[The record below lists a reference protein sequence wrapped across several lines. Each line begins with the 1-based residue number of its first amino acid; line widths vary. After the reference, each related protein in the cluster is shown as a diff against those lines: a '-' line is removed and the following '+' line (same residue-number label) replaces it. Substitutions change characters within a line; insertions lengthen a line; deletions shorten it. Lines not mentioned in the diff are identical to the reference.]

1 MSYDTYEKIMRTNCF
16 YGYFHIQVLQ
26 PWCTHR
32 LVSFHIDVKNNRKNH
47 LKWASRL
54 LRDGSSAYLFD
65 DNVSIFRISKKKVI
79 ASVFLMTIPIQSQG

>member
-32 LVSFHIDVKNNRKNH
+32 LVSFHIDVKNNRKNIYNE
-47 LKWASRL
+47 L
-54 LRDGSSAYLFD
+54 LAFYAMGVQLIYLTITSQF
-65 DNVSIFRISKKKVI
+65 SELARKKLLHQY
-79 ASVFLMTIPIQSQG
+79 F